1 MGGFITLG
9 KHLTHKIY
17 RSAELA
23 LSLTREGA
31 AGLLSFE
38 LYPLGMVGDC
48 LPVVRLPTSTPRRPI
63 LFLHGVLHNR
73 SAFAY
78 VIQRLAL
85 KGWQHFE
92 QLNLFTSLHSIA
104 RMAEQTKRAVER
116 LLSRYDGSQVDIV
129 AHSMGGIIARYFIQK
144 LGGDA
149 VVRNL
154 VTLGTPHQG
163 TKWSS
168 YSCFPQLRE
177 LRPESHT
184 IRSLNALPL
193 PVFTQVIS
201 ISGSLDICIQPKQ
214 GAFWEGA
221 RNIQL
226 QGLGHAGLLF
236 SRRVF
241 RIIASRLGAKS

>member
-1 MGGFITLG
+1 MGGLLTLG
-9 KHLTHKIY
+9 RDLTHKIR
-17 RSAELA
+17 RSAKLA
-23 LSLTREGA
+23 LSLTREGT

-48 LPVVRLPTSTPRRPI
+48 LPVVRLPTSTHHTPI

-73 SAFAY
+73 SAFVY
-78 VIQRLAL
+78 MIQKLAL
-85 KGWQHFE
+85 KGWQNFE

-116 LLSRYDGSQVDIV
+116 VLSRYDASQVDIV
-129 AHSMGGIIARYFIQK
+129 AHSMGGIIARYFVQK
-144 LGGDA
+144 LGGDT

-163 TKWSS
+163 TKWFS
-168 YSCFPQLRE
+168 YSILPQLRE

-184 IRSLNALPL
+184 IRSLNALPV
-193 PVFTQVIS
+193 PVCTQVIS

-214 GAFWEGA
+214 GAFWEGV

-236 SRRVF
+236 SRRVV
-241 RIIASRLGAKS
+241 RIIASRLGTS